1 MLYSKSELLKL
12 RASPLIAS
20 SLTGLSTLSYGCRA
34 SSDRTIWGACKE
46 GEGRQVEEL
55 LEEGA
60 DINDLR

>member
-20 SLTGLSTLSYGCRA
+20 SLTGLSTLSGGRA
-34 SSDRTIWGACKE
+34 SSDRTIWGASKE
-46 GEGRQVEEL
+46 GEGRLVEVL

-60 DINDLR
+60 DVNDMR